1 MGKKAKSQ
9 TIGYKYSLGMVM
21 TICHAPIDFV
31 TEFIFGEKSAWQ
43 GQTKDR
49 RIYISKHDLF
59 GGEKKEGGVAGSIS
73 ILSGKPDQQ
82 VNSYVEYFRGETSA
96 QRGLLTMVFGD
107 EGYVPDSDYRTTD
120 WDKSTISEKMYQ
132 GISKSI
138 TEHLRRITKGGNYR
152 PDAVDRANKAQQ
164 ALKIIAGKEQGEL
177 TDTLLLAYL
186 IEISA
191 GNRTGYAFEDTGKD
205 GRNWNRPERRL
216 GAVPQLREKYK
227 TNRGVA
233 MAYTKFIF
241 IDSVA
246 GLYEHGSWR
255 ENGEHT
261 IRFPASEFF
270 GQEVRIKLKTLPQYT
285 NPFYWGTS
293 PYFKSTW
300 VRVQAINSGW
310 THGLWYPEKAAIDG
324 GVVEYTEGGKKGTFP
339 VLDMNP
345 AHILYKTLT
354 NDDWGMGYHPS
365 DIDEESFRK
374 AADKLYD
381 EKFGMSIIWDSAKT
395 IEDFNSEILDTIDGV
410 IRVNVITG
418 RFELLLIRNDYT
430 VSELPVLDESSIVEI
445 SRFERSSWGDGANE
459 IVLTYKD
466 RNESDVVLV
475 KQNLAA
481 IEIQRGVISSQQTYK
496 GVHTKH
502 IAELIA
508 ERELKLT
515 SSSIAK
521 MSIKINRLNYL
532 LQNGDVF
539 VLKWKNLGIKS
550 MVCRVGSIVRGEF
563 DDGIIEVEAVEDI
576 FGITKSSYEVVVDD
590 TSEEEDVN
598 RVVLTAEPIKTM
610 RIMEASYHDLQTV
623 MPAENL
629 NSAIRLVDGGS
640 SYPLIL
646 AEKPSLATL
655 NYDLY
660 AFNGRGTF
668 QKVADDIS
676 FNATFRLAQDVEPT
690 FESFNTDDFDSRP
703 HVVTEDMYIVINDEC
718 MAIDAIDAI
727 EDNGAIRVKR
737 GILDTLP
744 AYHFNGDIG
753 YIVTVNNASDLN
765 NYAVGSTLSYKT
777 VAQAVSSSTSLED
790 SKEVF
795 ADLIGRA
802 ARPAPV
808 NSVTINENYYPVQIS
823 RSKPIEVSWN
833 TRNRKQMIPQNV
845 YWGSGSVTPEEGQT
859 TSIKLFNPNIEG
871 DEGVI
876 EEIKNTEET
885 SHTFIAPKRE
895 VELKLGASVPDLVY
909 HYDLSKKPLVPRV
922 GSNTQPAVV
931 HGTGEVDGAVKGT
944 KVPELDVDHWI
955 DLPYD
960 NVLNSNTFTA
970 IARLKFGSSNVPIF
984 TIGDVES
991 TARTLGYQRFAF
1003 AVYEGKL
1010 VFWVGDESPVYFSK
1024 EFDISSRID
1033 DKFHDVAVTVDM
1045 TEYRVEMFVDGESVA
1060 VAENPVK
1067 FPYDPAG
1074 VENLFSITDA
1084 IRNTIDETDTIY
1096 GVQSSQLVSDF
1107 IEVLPNTAYALKSEI
1122 NAEYSD
1128 GYLFYAIYDAD
1139 KTLIDEVVAV
1149 EDSSSNSE
1157 GLIERSA
1164 SFTTPENAKYIKVG
1178 SSYLQNGN
1186 GRLMFAKS
1194 ENMPDYNLKAGDKW
1208 LYELPAT
1215 GKAHLGV
1222 RRSSGS
1228 NTYADSSTVMNDFL
1242 LYGKVLEATEIK
1254 AISAAFT
1261 QRHWPEVVG
1270 VEIETER
1277 NNLTSWQKFK
1287 WIVET
1292 ALFD

>member
-49 RIYISKHDLF
+49 RIYINKHDLF
-59 GGEKKEGGVAGSIS
+59 GGEKKEGGVAGSVT

-82 VNSYVEYFRGETSA
+82 VNPYVETFRGETSA

-107 EGYVPDSDYRTTD
+107 EGYVPESDYRTID
-120 WDKSTISEKMYQ
+120 WDKSTISETMYQ
-132 GISKSI
+132 GILRSI
-138 TEHLRRITKGGNYR
+138 GTRIYKGSESYKWNR
-152 PDAVDRANKAQQ
+152 VEKDASNKAVT
-164 ALKIIAGKEQGEL
+164 ALKILAGKQEGEI
-177 TDTLLLAYL
+177 TDELLIAYL
-186 IEISA
+186 TEITM
-191 GNRTGYAFEDTGKD
+191 GNREGYAFGESARDA
-205 GRNWNRPERRL
+205 RNWNRPERRL
-216 GAVPQLREKYK
+216 GNIPQMREKYG
-227 TNRGVA
+227 TNKGVA
-233 MAYTKFIF
+233 MAYTKIIF
-241 IDSVA
+241 IDSRA
-246 GLYEHGSWR
+246 GWHEHGSYR
-255 ENGEHT
+255 NNGEHT
-261 IRFPASEFF
+261 VRFPQSEFF
-270 GQEVRIKLKTLPQYT
+270 GVEVRTKLKTLPQYT
-285 NPFYWGTS
+285 RPFYWGTS

-310 THGLWYPEKAAIDG
+310 THGLWYAEKATIDG
-324 GVVEYTEGGKKGTFP
+324 GVVEYTEDGQKKTFP
-339 VLDMNP
+339 VKDMNP

-395 IEDFNSEILDTIDGV
+395 IEDFNAEILDTIDGV

-418 RFELLLIRNDYT
+418 RFELILIRNDYT

-445 SRFERSSWGDGANE
+445 SRFERSAWGDGANE

-466 RNESDVVLV
+466 RNESDVVLT

-481 IEIQRGVISSQQTYK
+481 IEIQRGVISSSQTYK

-521 MSIKINRLNYL
+521 MTLKINRLNYL

-539 VLKWKNLGIKS
+539 VLQWKNLGIKS
-550 MVCRVGSIVRGEF
+550 MICRVGSIVRGEF
-563 DDGIIEVEAVEDI
+563 DDGIIEVEAVEDV
-576 FGITKSSYEVVVDD
+576 FGMTRSSYEVIADEPTD
-590 TSEEEDVN
+590 EDFN
-598 RVVLTAEPIKTM
+598 RIVLTAEPIKNM
-610 RIMEASYHDLQTV
+610 RVMEASYHDLQTV

-640 SYPLIL
+640 AYPLVL
-646 AEKPSLATL
+646 AEKPSLATM

-660 AFNGRGTF
+660 AFNGSGTF
-668 QKVADDIS
+668 QKVADDVS
-676 FNATFRLAQDVEPT
+676 FNATFKLAQNIDPMSETIMP
-690 FESFNTDDFDSRP
+690 DDFDNRP
-703 HVVTEDMYIVINDEC
+703 HVITNDMYIVVGDEC
-718 MAIDAIDAI
+718 FGIETI
-727 EDNGAIRVKR
+727 EDDGMIRVKR

-744 AYHFNGDIG
+744 AYHYMGDIG
-753 YIVTVNNASDLN
+753 YIVTVSNASDSN

-777 VAQAVSSSTSLED
+777 VAQAVSSSTDIQD
-790 SKEVF
+790 SKEF
-795 ADLIGRA
+795 DAELIGRA

-808 NSVTINENYYPVQIS
+808 NSVTINEEYFPAQVS
-823 RSKPIEVSWN
+823 RTKPLKLSWN

-859 TSIKLFNPNIEG
+859 TSVKVFNPEIEG
-871 DEGVI
+871 DEGLIQEV
-876 EEIKNTEET
+876 KNTEET

-944 KVPELDVDHWI
+944 KVPELGVDHWI

-970 IARLKFGSSNVPIF
+970 IARLKFGSNNVPIF

-991 TARTLGYQRFAF
+991 TAKTLGYQRFAF

-1010 VFWVGDESPVYFSK
+1010 VFWVGDELPVYFSK
-1024 EFDISSRID
+1024 EFDISSYID

-1060 VAENPVK
+1060 VADNPVK

-1084 IRNTIDETDTIY
+1084 IHNTIDETDTIY
-1096 GVQSSQLVSDF
+1096 GVQSAQLVSDF

-1122 NAEYSD
+1122 NAEHED
-1128 GYLFYAIYDAD
+1128 GYLFYAIFDAD

-1149 EDSSSNSE
+1149 EDGSSNSE

-1194 ENMPDYNLKAGDKW
+1194 DDMPSYNLKAGDKW
-1208 LYELPAT
+1208 LYELPAA

-1222 RRSSGS
+1222 RRHAGIPEYTGS
-1228 NTYADSSTVMNDFL
+1228 DTVINDFL
-1242 LYGKVLEATEIK
+1242 LYDKVLEATEIK
-1254 AISAAFT
+1254 AISEAFI
-1261 QRHWPEVVG
+1261 QRHWPEAVG
-1270 VEIETER
+1270 IEIETER
-1277 NNLTSWQKFK
+1277 NNLTSWQKFR

>member
-1 MGKKAKSQ
+1 MGRKAKAQ

-31 TEFIFGEKSAWQ
+31 TELIFGEKSAWQ
-43 GQTKDR
+43 GQSKDR
-49 RIYISKHDLF
+49 RLYINEHELF
-59 GGEKKEGGVAGSIS
+59 GGDKKEGGVAGSVNIH
-73 ILSGKPDQQ
+73 SGKPNQQ
-82 VNSYVEYFRGETSA
+82 VDPYIEHFRGETSA

-107 EGYVPDSDYRTTD
+107 EGYVPDSDYRTID

-138 TEHLRRITKGGNYR
+138 SEHLKRIRGDGNYV
-152 PDAVDRANKAQQ
+152 PDAFARINNSLQ
-164 ALKIIAGKEQGEL
+164 ALKIIAGKENGEL
-177 TDTLLLAYL
+177 TDALLLDYL
-186 IEISA
+186 KEISA

-216 GAVPQLREKYK
+216 GAIPQLREKYK

-233 MAYTKFIF
+233 MAYTKAIF

-261 IRFPASEFF
+261 VRFPADEFF
-270 GQEVRIKLKTLPQYT
+270 GQEVRVKLKTMPEYT
-285 NPFYWGTS
+285 RPFYWGNS

-310 THGLWYPEKAAIDG
+310 THGLWYSEKAAIDG
-324 GVVEYTEGGKKGTFP
+324 GVVEYTKGGKKLTFP

-354 NDDWGMGYHPS
+354 NGDWGMGYHPS

-395 IEDFNSEILDTIDGV
+395 IEDFNAEILDTIDGV

-418 RFELLLIRNDYT
+418 RFELLLIRNDYA

-481 IEIQRGVISSQQTYK
+481 IEIQRGVISSSQTYK

-539 VLKWKNLGIKS
+539 VLQWKNLGIKS

-576 FGITKSSYEVVVDD
+576 FGITKSSYEVIPDD
-590 TSEEEDVN
+590 TSPEDDLN

-610 RIMEASYHDLQTV
+610 RVMEASYHDLQTV
-623 MPAENL
+623 TPAENL
-629 NSAIRLVDGGS
+629 NSVIRLVDGGS
-640 SYPLIL
+640 TYPLIL
-646 AEKPSLATL
+646 AEKPSLATM
-655 NYDLY
+655 NYDLF
-660 AFNGRGTF
+660 ASNGGGALK
-668 QKVADDIS
+668 KVADDVS
-676 FNATFRLAQDVEPT
+676 FNPTFRLAQDVAPT
-690 FESFNTDDFDSRP
+690 FETFRVDDFNGQP
-703 HVVTEDMYIVINDEC
+703 PVVTEDMYIVVNDEC
-718 MAIDAIDAI
+718 MSIDAI
-727 EDNGAIRVKR
+727 EDDGTIRVKR

-744 AYHFNGDIG
+744 AFHVYGDIG
-753 YIVTVNNASDLN
+753 YIVTVSNVSDPN

-777 VAQAVSSSTSLED
+777 VTQSVSNSTNLDD
-790 SKEVF
+790 SKEVT

-808 NSVTINENYYPVQIS
+808 NSVTINENYYPEQIS
-823 RSKPIEVSWN
+823 RSKPIELSWN

-871 DEGVI
+871 DEGLIQEV
-876 EEIKNTEET
+876 KNTEET

-895 VELKLGASVPDLVY
+895 VELKLGTSVPDLVY
-909 HYDLSKKPLVPRV
+909 HYNLSKKPLVPVV
-922 GSNTQPAVV
+922 GSNTKQAVA

-944 KVPELDVDHWI
+944 VVPELGNEHWI
-955 DLPYD
+955 EIPFDE
-960 NVLNSNTFTA
+960 VLNAKAFTV
-970 IARLKFGSSNVPIF
+970 ISRLKLTSNSIPIF
-984 TIGDVES
+984 TIGEIGDN
-991 TARTLGYQRFAF
+991 AKTLGYQRFGL
-1003 AVYEGKL
+1003 AVVDGKL
-1010 VFWVGDESPVYFSK
+1010 VFWIGDELPVYFSK
-1024 EFDISSRID
+1024 EVDISSHID
-1033 DKFHDVAVTVDM
+1033 DKFHDIAVTVDM
-1045 TEYRVEMFVDGESVA
+1045 DNYRVEMFVDGESVIEA
-1060 VAENPVK
+1060 TAENPVK

-1084 IRNTIDETDTIY
+1084 IRNTVVENDTIY

-1107 IEVLPNTAYALKSEI
+1107 IEVLPSTAYALKSEV

-1149 EDSSSNSE
+1149 EGYSSNSD
-1157 GLIERSA
+1157 GLHERSA
-1164 SFTTPENAKYIKVG
+1164 TFTTPENAKYSKVG
-1178 SSYLQNGN
+1178 SSYLQNGI

-1194 ENMPDYNLKAGDKW
+1194 ESVPDYNLKAGDKW
-1208 LYELPAT
+1208 LYELPSS
-1215 GKAHLGV
+1215 GKAYLGA
-1222 RRSSGS
+1222 RRSNSS
-1228 NTYADSSTVMNDFL
+1228 TAYADSSVAINDFL
-1242 LYGKVLEATEIK
+1242 LYNKVLEATEIK
-1254 AISAAFT
+1254 AISDAFI

-1292 ALFD
+1292 VLFD

>member
-1 MGKKAKSQ
+1 MGRKAKPQ

-31 TEFIFGEKSAWQ
+31 TELIFGEKSAWQ
-43 GQTKDR
+43 GQSKDR
-49 RIYISKHDLF
+49 RLYINEHELF
-59 GGEKKEGGVAGSIS
+59 GGDKKEGGVAGSVNIH
-73 ILSGKPDQQ
+73 SGKPDQQ
-82 VNSYVEYFRGETSA
+82 VDPYIEHFRGETSA

-107 EGYVPDSDYRTTD
+107 EGYVPDSDYRTID

-138 TEHLRRITKGGNYR
+138 SEHLKRIRGDGNYV
-152 PDAVDRANKAQQ
+152 PDAFARINNSLQ
-164 ALKIIAGKEQGEL
+164 ALKIIAGKENGEL
-177 TDTLLLAYL
+177 TDALLLDYL
-186 IEISA
+186 KEISA

-216 GAVPQLREKYK
+216 GAIPQLREKYK

-233 MAYTKFIF
+233 MAYTKAIF

-255 ENGEHT
+255 ANGEHT
-261 IRFPASEFF
+261 VRFPADEFF
-270 GQEVRIKLKTLPQYT
+270 GQEVRVKLKTMPEYT
-285 NPFYWGTS
+285 RPFYWGNS

-324 GVVEYTEGGKKGTFP
+324 GVVEYTKGGKKLTFP

-354 NDDWGMGYHPS
+354 NGDWGMGYHPS

-395 IEDFNSEILDTIDGV
+395 IEDFNAEILDTIDGV

-418 RFELLLIRNDYT
+418 RFELLLIRNDYA

-481 IEIQRGVISSQQTYK
+481 IEIQRGVISSSQTYK

-539 VLKWKNLGIKS
+539 VLQWKNLGIKS

-576 FGITKSSYEVVVDD
+576 FGITKSSYEVIPDD
-590 TSEEEDVN
+590 TSPEEDLN

-610 RIMEASYHDLQTV
+610 RVMEASYHDLQTV
-623 MPAENL
+623 TPAENL
-629 NSAIRLVDGGS
+629 NSVIRLVDGGS
-640 SYPLIL
+640 TYPLIL
-646 AEKPSLATL
+646 AEKPSLATM
-655 NYDLY
+655 NYDLF
-660 AFNGRGTF
+660 ASNGGSALK
-668 QKVADDIS
+668 KVADDVS
-676 FNATFRLAQDVEPT
+676 FNPTFRLAQDVAPT
-690 FESFNTDDFDSRP
+690 FETFRVDDFNGQP
-703 HVVTEDMYIVINDEC
+703 PVVTEDMYIVVNDEC
-718 MAIDAIDAI
+718 MSIDAI
-727 EDNGAIRVKR
+727 EDDGTIRVKR

-744 AYHFNGDIG
+744 AFHVYGDIG
-753 YIVTVNNASDLN
+753 YIVTVSNVSDPN

-777 VAQAVSSSTSLED
+777 VAQSVSNSTSLDD
-790 SKEVF
+790 SKGVT

-808 NSVTINENYYPVQIS
+808 NSVTINENYYPEQVS
-823 RSKPIEVSWN
+823 RSKPIELSWN

-871 DEGVI
+871 DEGLIQEV
-876 EEIKNTEET
+876 KNTEET

-895 VELKLGASVPDLVY
+895 VELKLGTSVPDLVY
-909 HYDLSKKPLVPRV
+909 HYNLSKKPLVPVV
-922 GSNTQPAVV
+922 GSNTKQAVA

-944 KVPELDVDHWI
+944 VVPELGNEHWI
-955 DLPYD
+955 EIPFDE
-960 NVLNSNTFTA
+960 VLNAKAFTV
-970 IARLKFGSSNVPIF
+970 ISRLKLTSNSIPIF
-984 TIGDVES
+984 TIGEIGDN
-991 TARTLGYQRFAF
+991 AKTLSYQRFGL
-1003 AVYEGKL
+1003 AVVDGKL
-1010 VFWVGDESPVYFSK
+1010 VFWIGDELPVYFSK
-1024 EFDISSRID
+1024 EVDISSHID
-1033 DKFHDVAVTVDM
+1033 DKFHDIAVTVDM
-1045 TEYRVEMFVDGESVA
+1045 DNYRVEMFVDGKSVIEA
-1060 VAENPVK
+1060 TAENPVK
-1067 FPYDPAG
+1067 FPYNPAG

-1084 IRNTIDETDTIY
+1084 IRNTVVENDTIY

-1107 IEVLPNTAYALKSEI
+1107 IEVLPSTAYALKSEV
-1122 NAEYSD
+1122 NAKYSD

-1139 KTLIDEVVAV
+1139 KTLINEVVAV
-1149 EDSSSNSE
+1149 EGYSSNSD
-1157 GLIERSA
+1157 GLHERSA
-1164 SFTTPENAKYIKVG
+1164 TFTTPENAKYIKVG
-1178 SSYLQNGN
+1178 SSYLQNGI

-1194 ENMPDYNLKAGDKW
+1194 ESVPNYNLKAGDKW
-1208 LYELPAT
+1208 LYELPPS
-1215 GKAHLGV
+1215 GKAYLGA
-1222 RRSSGS
+1222 RRSNSS
-1228 NTYADSSTVMNDFL
+1228 TAYADSSVAINDFL
-1242 LYGKVLEATEIK
+1242 LYNKVLEATEIK
-1254 AISAAFT
+1254 AISDAFI

>member
-1 MGKKAKSQ
+1 MGRKAKSQ

-31 TEFIFGEKSAWQ
+31 TELIFGEKSAWQ

-49 RIYISKHDLF
+49 RIYINKHDLF
-59 GGEKKEGGVAGSIS
+59 GGDKKEGGVAGSIS
-73 ILSGKPDQQ
+73 IHSGKPNQQ
-82 VNSYVEYFRGETSA
+82 VDPYIEYFRGETSA

-107 EGYVPDSDYRTTD
+107 EGYVPDSDYRTID

-138 TEHLRRITKGGNYR
+138 TQHLGRITKGGNYNPEASAR
-152 PDAVDRANKAQQ
+152 TNQALQ
-164 ALKIIAGKEQGEL
+164 ALKIIAGKENGEL
-177 TDTLLLAYL
+177 TDALLLDYL
-186 IEISA
+186 REISA
-191 GNRTGYAFEDTGKD
+191 GNRTGYAFEDTAKD
-205 GRNWNRPERRL
+205 GRNWNRPQRRL
-216 GAVPQLREKYK
+216 GAIPQLREKYK

-261 IRFPASEFF
+261 VRFPADDFF
-270 GQEVRIKLKTLPQYT
+270 GQEVRVKLKTLPQYT

-381 EKFGMSIIWDSAKT
+381 EKFGMSIMWDSAKT
-395 IEDFNSEILDTIDGV
+395 IEDFNADILDTIDGV
-410 IRVNVITG
+410 IRVNVLTG
-418 RFELLLIRNDYT
+418 RFELLLIRNDYAI
-430 VSELPVLDESSIVEI
+430 SELPVLDESSIVEI

-481 IEIQRGVISSQQTYK
+481 IEIQRGVISSAQTYK

-502 IAELIA
+502 IAEMIA

-521 MSIKINRLNYL
+521 LSIKINRLNYL

-539 VLKWKNLGIKS
+539 VLKWKDLGIKS

-563 DDGIIEVEAVEDI
+563 DDGIIEVEAVEDV
-576 FGITKSSYEVVVDD
+576 FGITKSSYESIVDD
-590 TSEEEDVN
+590 SSAEEDVN

-610 RIMEASYHDLQTV
+610 RVMEASYHDLQTV

-640 SYPLIL
+640 TYPLIL

-676 FNATFRLAQDVEPT
+676 FNATFRLAQDIEPT
-690 FESFNTDDFDSRP
+690 FESFMTDDFDSRP
-703 HVVTEDMYIVINDEC
+703 HVITDDMYIVINDEC
-718 MAIDAIDAI
+718 FAI
-727 EDNGAIRVKR
+727 EGIEEDGMIRVKR

-753 YIVTVNNASDLN
+753 YIVTVNNASDPN

-777 VAQAVSSSTSLED
+777 IAQAVSSSTSLED

-808 NSVTINENYYPVQIS
+808 NSVTINENYYPTTIS
-823 RSKPIEVSWN
+823 RSKPIAVSWN

-871 DEGVI
+871 DEGIIQEV
-876 EEIKNTEET
+876 KNTEET

-909 HYDLSKKPLVPRV
+909 HYNLSKKPLAPVV
-922 GSNTQPAVV
+922 GSNNQAAVV
-931 HGTGEVDGAVKGT
+931 HGTGEIDGAVKGT
-944 KVPELDVDHWI
+944 KVPELGDEHWI
-955 DLPYD
+955 AIPFDET
-960 NVLNSNTFTA
+960 LNAKAFTA
-970 IARLKFGSSNVPIF
+970 ISRLKLTSNSIPIF
-984 TIGDVES
+984 TIGEIGSD
-991 TARTLGYQRFAF
+991 AKTLGYQRFGL
-1003 AVYEGKL
+1003 AVVDGKL
-1010 VFWVGDESPVYFSK
+1010 VFWIGDELPVYFSK
-1024 EFDISSRID
+1024 EVDISNHID
-1033 DKFHDVAVTVDM
+1033 EKFHDIAVTVDM
-1045 TEYRVEMFVDGESVA
+1045 DNYRVEMFVDGESVIETT
-1060 VAENPVK
+1060 AENPVK
-1067 FPYDPAG
+1067 FPYDASG

-1084 IRNTIDETDTIY
+1084 IRNTIGENDTIY

-1107 IEVLPNTAYALKSEI
+1107 IEVLPSTAYALKSEV

-1149 EDSSSNSE
+1149 EDYSSNSE
-1157 GLIERSA
+1157 GLHERSTT
-1164 SFTTPENAKYIKVG
+1164 FTTPENVKYIKVG
-1178 SSYLQNGN
+1178 SSYLQNGV

-1194 ENMPDYNLKAGDKW
+1194 ESVPYYNLKAGDKW
-1208 LYELPAT
+1208 LYELPQN
-1215 GKAHLGV
+1215 GKAYLGA
-1222 RRSSGS
+1222 RRS
-1228 NTYADSSTVMNDFL
+1228 NTSTVYADSSVAINDFL
-1242 LYGKVLEATEIK
+1242 LYNKVLEATEIK
-1254 AISAAFT
+1254 AISDAFI